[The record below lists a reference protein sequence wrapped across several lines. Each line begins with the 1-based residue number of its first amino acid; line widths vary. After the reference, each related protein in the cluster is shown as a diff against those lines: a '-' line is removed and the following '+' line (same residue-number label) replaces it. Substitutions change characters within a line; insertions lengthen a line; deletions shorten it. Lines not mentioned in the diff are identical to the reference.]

1 MLVAFGVFSLFVFA
15 ISAPAA
21 VAALLFVGLISVAL
35 STEFARR
42 WRNCG

>member
-1 MLVAFGVFSLFVFA
+1 MLVAFGVFSLFVFS

-21 VAALLFVGLISVAL
+21 VAALIAVGLISVAL
-35 STEFARR
+35 SAEFTRR